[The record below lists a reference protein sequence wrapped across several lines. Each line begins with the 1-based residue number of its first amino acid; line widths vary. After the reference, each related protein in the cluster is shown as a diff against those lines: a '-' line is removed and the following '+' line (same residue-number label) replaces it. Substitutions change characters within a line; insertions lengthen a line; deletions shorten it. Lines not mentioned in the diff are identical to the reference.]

1 MTNNTLKGNA
11 HRQPTVLLPKCVPLT
26 YRASIAL
33 DNGGDDDDDRDDDG
47 GANHDSANHFF
58 GTACLFIMRLSSLGP
73 T

>member
-11 HRQPTVLLPKCVPLT
+11 DRQPTVLVPKCVPLT

-33 DNGGDDDDDRDDDG
+33 DNDGDDDGRDDDD

-58 GTACLFIMRLSSLGP
+58 GTACLSIMRLTSLGP